1 MRYTRS
7 TRLREKGA
15 MQRARSLLPIKKK
28 RKEDLTCWTDLKN
41 LWEVSASAFMG
52 GISIGEFKNTVQ
64 RLRVARTGN

>member
-1 MRYTRS
+1 
-7 TRLREKGA
+7 

-28 RKEDLTCWTDLKN
+28 RKEDLTWTDLKN

-52 GISIGEFKNTVQ
+52 GVSIGDFKNTVQ